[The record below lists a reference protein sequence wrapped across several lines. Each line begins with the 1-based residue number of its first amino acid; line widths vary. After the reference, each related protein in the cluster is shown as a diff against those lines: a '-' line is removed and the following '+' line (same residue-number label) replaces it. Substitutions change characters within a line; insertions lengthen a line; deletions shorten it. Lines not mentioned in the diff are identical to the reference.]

1 MNLYRQQSTWRLLL
15 IIGALSIV
23 TISLWYT
30 NQLAGDIAESE
41 QKKVELWA
49 NAYKNL
55 NQADENTDLN
65 FLFDV
70 IKNNQSVPVILTNEE
85 NKILAW
91 RNLDTIK
98 ASQNENYLTDKL
110 RDMKKGKPPLQI
122 EYYEGSYIYIYYEDS
137 KLLKQLRYYPYVQFG
152 IIGLFLFVAYLSFS
166 TAKSAEQNQVWVGM
180 AKETAHQ
187 LGTPIS
193 SLVAWVE
200 YLKDYLPDDRHKEEI
215 IIELG
220 KDVDRLELIAD
231 RFSKIGSKPK
241 LEEVQLL
248 KPLDKTF
255 QYIKRRSSDRV
266 TFKMDVPESI
276 KVMINAPLFEW
287 VLENLLKNALD
298 AMDGSGSIEMIAF
311 EENKFTIV
319 EIKDSGKGIP
329 SSKFKTVFQ
338 PGYSTKKRGWGLG
351 LTLTKRIIE
360 QYHKG
365 KIFVKNSVINEGTT
379 FRIEIPNISK
389 SN

>member
-1 MNLYRQQSTWRLLL
+1 ML
-15 IIGALSIV
+15 IIGALLIV
-23 TISLWYT
+23 SASLWYT
-30 NQLAGDIAESE
+30 NHLAKDIARSE

-49 NAYKNL
+49 NANKNL
-55 NQADENTDLN
+55 YQADDNTDLN

-85 NKILAW
+85 NEILAW
-91 RNLDTIK
+91 RNLDSVKVKNNDT
-98 ASQNENYLTDKL
+98 YLAERL
-110 RDMKKGKPPLQI
+110 REMKKNKAPLQI

-137 KLLKQLRYYPYVQFG
+137 ILLKQLRYYPFVQLG

-166 TAKSAEQNQVWVGM
+166 TVKSAEQNQVWVGM

-200 YLKDYLPDDRHKEEI
+200 YLKDHLPEDTSKEEI
-215 IIELG
+215 ITELG

-241 LEEVQLL
+241 LEEIQLVQ
-248 KPLDKTF
+248 PLEKTF
-255 QYIKRRSSDRV
+255 HYIKRRSSDRV
-266 TFKMDVPESI
+266 HFKMDVPENL
-276 KVMINAPLFEW
+276 KVQINAPLFEW

-311 EENKFTIV
+311 EENNKTIV
-319 EIKDSGKGIP
+319 EIKDSGKGIA

-360 QYHKG
+360 QYHGG
-365 KIFVKNSVINEGTT
+365 KIFVKNSEIDKGTT
-379 FRIEIPNISK
+379 FRIELPKKKKTNKIRIS
-389 SN
+389 